1 MCKRCVILHEVLCD
15 YLQTLIFEGIM
26 KLTPVDCEGLHI
38 KWRDLPKYVTEIRH
52 VPKSLDCELV
62 CFDPYHPQ
70 IFIHGAQL

>member
-1 MCKRCVILHEVLCD
+1 
-15 YLQTLIFEGIM
+15 M

-38 KWRDLPKYVTEIRH
+38 ELQDLPKCVAEIRN
-52 VPKSLDCELV
+52 VPKTLDYELV